1 MKAGEF
7 VGEADMRT
15 STSLPSSS
23 ALRFRLVFCCTGV
36 DTIQS
41 IYMKPE
47 IVNRHRISYWNVKE
61 KSGNVRKSVEEQE
74 A

>member
-1 MKAGEF
+1 MKAGEL
-7 VGEADMRT
+7 VGEADIRT

-41 IYMKPE
+41 AYRLLSE
-47 IVNRHRISYWNVKE
+47 NVGGK
-61 KSGNVRKSVEEQE
+61 R
-74 A
+74 